1 VVVALKNNNL
11 VIQLLMLV
19 VLIVNIL
26 IFVFNFI
33 GRVKPVYN
41 GHPWDPKIVA
51 VVHMWPLFRGFS
63 IRVAIE
69 FDCTLTIQ
77 PIIYK

>member
-1 VVVALKNNNL
+1 MVVALKNNNL
-11 VIQLLMLV
+11 VIPLLMLV
-19 VLIVNIL
+19 ILIVYIL

-33 GRVKPVYN
+33 GTVKPAYN

-51 VVHMWPLFRGFS
+51 VVHRWLMFRGFS
-63 IRVAIE
+63 IKIAVE

-77 PIIYK
+77 LIIYK